1 VTTAGNLVLQVLP
14 DGRLV
19 VYSAD
24 KGEKL
29 HEINTGLR
37 FGMGPPVTYMVDGK
51 QYVTLTGGRGLVVAP
66 PAAAG
71 AGTATGTGAAAPPA
85 TGPQGGAPDAGRGG
99 AASAEPV
106 PIVPPKILT
115 FALDGGA
122 K

>member
-1 VTTAGNLVLQVLP
+1 M
-14 DGRLV
+14 